1 MTTRKTILFGFLF
14 IVGLAS
20 NTAYKAEE
28 NTQTKKRVTLNVIAF
43 DDKGHVVGDL
53 AARIFR

>member
-14 IVGLAS
+14 SVGLAC

-28 NTQTKKRVTLNVIAF
+28 NTG
-43 DDKGHVVGDL
+43 KGARHVEHH
-53 AARIFR
+53 RI